1 MQALSVPHSLI
12 NFTGSDVLIYDL
24 NHLKGEFKKAN
35 INFLENEP
43 MHRHTSFKIGG
54 AADVFV
60 NIGSREEFARVFSL
74 CKEENVPVTILGKGS
89 NLLVSDKGIE
99 GVVICLENLNKM
111 TVSGEKITVGAGA
124 NLAALCTFA
133 ANEGL
138 SGLEFAFG
146 IPGSVGGAVFMNA
159 GAYGGEMKDVLE
171 SVTAVNSHG
180 EIFTLFGDELCL
192 SYRSSAFQ
200 KNGATVIE
208 AVFKLKKGNTEEIKA
223 SMTEIMKRRK
233 DKQPLE
239 FPSAGSTFKRPEGY
253 FAGTLIEECGLK
265 GFSVGGAQVSVKHAG
280 FVINKGGATAN
291 DVLCLIKKVQETVS
305 RKTGVTLEPEVIFIG
320 RE

>member
-1 MQALSVPHSLI
+1 MPHSLI
-12 NFTGSDVLIYDL
+12 NFTGSDFLIYDL
-24 NHLKGEFKKAN
+24 NRLKGEFKKAN
-35 INFLENEP
+35 ISFLENEP

-60 NIGSREEFARVFSL
+60 SVGSKEEFAKVFSL
-74 CKEENVPVTILGKGS
+74 CKVKNVPTTVLGKGS

-171 SVTAVNSHG
+171 SVTAVNSNG

-200 KNGATVIE
+200 KNGATVLE
-208 AVFKLKKGNTEEIKA
+208 AVFKLKKGSTEEIKA

-253 FAGTLIEECGLK
+253 FAGTLIEQCGLK
-265 GFSVGGAQVSVKHAG
+265 GASVGGAEVSVKHAG
-280 FVINKGGATAN
+280 FVINKGGATAS
-291 DVLCLIKKVQETVS
+291 DVLCLIKKVQETVFQ
-305 RKTGVTLEPEVIFIG
+305 KTGVTLEPEVIFIG

>member
-1 MQALSVPHSLI
+1 MQALLVPHSSI
-12 NFTGSDVLIYDL
+12 NFTGSDFLIYDL
-24 NHLKGEFKKAN
+24 NHLKSEFKKAN

-60 NIGSREEFARVFSL
+60 NIGSTEEFTRVFDL
-74 CKEENVPVTILGKGS
+74 CKAENAPVTILGKGS

-99 GVVICLENLNKM
+99 GVVICLEDLNKM

-124 NLAALCTFA
+124 NLATLCTFA

-171 SVTAVNSHG
+171 SVTAVSRNG
-180 EIFTLFGDELCL
+180 EVFTLFGNELCL

-200 KNGATVIE
+200 KNGATVLE
-208 AVFKLKKGNTEEIKA
+208 AVFKLKKGSTEEIKA

-239 FPSAGSTFKRPEGY
+239 FPSAGSTFKRPEGH
-253 FAGTLIEECGLK
+253 FAGTLIEQCGLK

-280 FVINKGGATAN
+280 FVINKGGATAS
-291 DVLCLIKKVQETVS
+291 DVLCLIKKVQETVFQ
-305 RKTGVTLEPEVIFIG
+305 KTGVTLEPEVIFIG